1 MSQATPCAGLPP
13 PVIPSVLWAAAK
25 QTAWTGSPWT
35 GSCHCCGH
43 SFVLEDAWAGG
54 ITPPCRRMMP
64 CAPHRAGTG
73 TCGLESHTFLRSY
86 LQAAGLIESFG
97 NRY

>member
-1 MSQATPCAGLPP
+1 MSQATPCPGLPP
-13 PVIPSVLWAAAK
+13 PVTPSVLWAAAK
-25 QTAWTGSPWT
+25 QTAWT

-73 TCGLESHTFLRSY
+73 VCGLESHTLFLRSY